1 MPGKGHEGGG
11 TAETSN
17 TGARTRAALPSPR
30 ARLLAL
36 LRPHLPALLLALAL
50 MLVQSVATLAQP
62 WAAGLLTS
70 RLVFSQGFG
79 DLLWLLFVLVAA
91 QAALGYAV
99 SVQLQA
105 VSGRLVA
112 DAGAQLYAHL
122 QSLPLAWHQERRR
135 GDVLSLL
142 TGDIYRLGGYLTGT
156 LVPLLPLLFTL
167 VGALAM
173 MLRMAPAI
181 AVAIAILMPLL
192 FVLLKLVGRRLRPLG
207 HAAMQAWAE
216 QSASAEQNLAM
227 LPVIKGFDTTALEA
241 GRYGQRTLDLHR
253 VTLRQA
259 RLEGAISPLVRVLSA
274 GTILLLL
281 GLAGRLIVREELT
294 AGQLVSLFLYGLVLV
309 APVSQLSQLYGH
321 TQSARGSLERLLEAL
336 AAAPERDDG
345 TVVLDHPPGA
355 ITFEGVRFAYPG
367 RPALFDGL
375 DLQVRAGETVALTG
389 PNGAGKSTLA
399 HLLQRLL
406 EPQAGRILIDGIDL
420 GEVTLSSLRAQV
432 GVVAQQVLL
441 FNDTVAGNIAYGRA
455 DADAAQIERAARAAR
470 AHDFIMA
477 LPQGYATVIGDQGV
491 KLSGGQKQR
500 LSLARALLRDPAV
513 LVLDEATAMFDPAGE
528 LEFIHEC
535 QDLLHQRTVL
545 LITHRPAS
553 LALADRVL
561 HLDGGR
567 LQEVAGGRAGGVG
580 GVAG

>member
-1 MPGKGHEGGG
+1 MRGKGE
-11 TAETSN
+11 
-17 TGARTRAALPSPR
+17 ALAQLR
-30 ARLLAL
+30 RL
-36 LRPHLPALLLALAL
+36 LRPHLPALLLAVGL
-50 MLVQSVATLAQP
+50 MLLQSAATLAQP
-62 WAAGLLTS
+62 WVAGSLTS
-70 RLVFSQGFG
+70 RLIFAEGHA
-79 DLLWLLFVLVAA
+79 DLLWLLFALVTA

-142 TGDIYRLGGYLTGT
+142 TGDVYRLGGYLTGV

-167 VGALAM
+167 VGALVM
-173 MLRMAPAI
+173 MLRLAPAI
-181 AVAIAILMPLL
+181 AVAIAILMPML
-192 FVLLKLVGRRLRPLG
+192 FIVLKVVGRRLRPLG
-207 HAAMQAWAE
+207 NAAMQAWAE
-216 QSASAEQNLAM
+216 QSALAEQNLAM
-227 LPVIKGFDTTALEA
+227 LPVIKGFDTATLEA
-241 GRYGQRTLDLHR
+241 GRYGRTTLDLYA
-253 VTLRQA
+253 VTLRQS
-259 RLEGAISPLVRVLSA
+259 RLEGAIAPVVRVLSA
-274 GTILLLL
+274 GVILLLL
-281 GLAGRLIVREELT
+281 GVAGRLVVRDELS

-321 TQSARGSLERLLEAL
+321 TQSARGALDRLLEAM
-336 AAAPERDDG
+336 AAAPERDEG
-345 TVVLDHPPGA
+345 TRVLQDLRGELR
-355 ITFEGVRFAYPG
+355 FEGVHFAYPG
-367 RPALFDGL
+367 RPPLFEGL

-406 EPQAGRILIDGIDL
+406 EPQAGRILVDGVDL
-420 GEVTLSSLRAQV
+420 REATLSSLRAQV

-441 FNDTVAGNIAYGRA
+441 FNATIAENIAYGRA
-455 DADAAQIERAARAAR
+455 DAGAGEVERAARAAR

-500 LSLARALLRDPAV
+500 VSLARALLRDPAV
-513 LVLDEATAMFDPAGE
+513 LVLDEATAMFDPEGE
-528 LEFIHEC
+528 REFIRECHE
-535 QDLLHQRTVL
+535 LLARRTVL

-553 LALADRVL
+553 LALADRIVR
-561 HLDGGR
+561 LDGGR
-567 LQEVAGGRAGGVG
+567 LEEVARGE
-580 GVAG
+580 

>member
-1 MPGKGHEGGG
+1 MPGKGDDDHCID
-11 TAETSN
+11 AQ
-17 TGARTRAALPSPR
+17 ALAAPSPR
-30 ARLLAL
+30 VRLRAL
-36 LRPHLPALLLALAL
+36 LRPYRGALLLALTL
-50 MLVQSVATLAQP
+50 MFAQSAATLAQP
-62 WAAGLLTS
+62 WVGGLLTS
-70 RLVFSQGFG
+70 RLVFAEGLT

-173 MLRMAPAI
+173 MLRLAPAI
-181 AVAIAILMPLL
+181 AVAIAILMPIL
-192 FVLLKLVGRRLRPLG
+192 FVVLKIVGRRLRPLG
-207 HAAMQAWAE
+207 HAAQQAWAE

-227 LPVIKGFDTTALEA
+227 LPVIKGFDTGELEA
-241 GRYGQRTLDLHR
+241 GRYGQRTLNLHR
-253 VTLRQA
+253 VSLRQA
-259 RLEGAISPLVRVLSA
+259 RLEGAISPVVRVLSA
-274 GTILLLL
+274 GVILLLL
-281 GLAGRLIVREELT
+281 GVAGRLIVREELT

-321 TQSARGSLERLLEAL
+321 TQSARGALDRLLEAL
-336 AAAPERDDG
+336 DASPERDDG
-345 TVVLDHPPGA
+345 TVVLDNPQGELR
-355 ITFEGVRFAYPG
+355 FEGVRFVYPG
-367 RPALFDGL
+367 RPVLFENL
-375 DLQVRAGETVALTG
+375 DLHVRAGETLALTG

-399 HLLQRLL
+399 HLLQRLV

-420 GEVTLSSLRAQV
+420 REATLSSLRAQV

-455 DADAAQIERAARAAR
+455 DATFEQIQRAARAAR
-470 AHDFIMA
+470 AHDFIVE
-477 LPQGYATVIGDQGV
+477 LPQGYDTVIGDQGV

-500 LSLARALLRDPAV
+500 LSLARALLRDPSV
-513 LVLDEATAMFDPAGE
+513 LVLDEATAMFDPDGE
-528 LEFIHEC
+528 REFIREC
-535 QDLLHQRTVL
+535 RDLFAQRTVI

-561 HLDGGR
+561 RLDDGR
-567 LQEVAGGRAGGVG
+567 LHEVRGDN
-580 GVAG
+580 

>member
-1 MPGKGHEGGG
+1 MPGKGDDRSID
-11 TAETSN
+11 AQ
-17 TGARTRAALPSPR
+17 AVAAPSPR
-30 ARLLAL
+30 ARLVAL
-36 LRPHLPALLLALAL
+36 LRPYRGALLLSLAL
-50 MLVQSVATLAQP
+50 MFVQSAATLAQP
-62 WAAGLLTS
+62 WVGGMLTS
-70 RLVFSQGFG
+70 RLVFAEGFT

-91 QAALGYAV
+91 QAALGYAI

-173 MLRMAPAI
+173 MLRLAPAI
-181 AVAIAILMPLL
+181 AVAIAILMPML
-192 FVLLKLVGRRLRPLG
+192 FVLLKIVGRRLRPLG
-207 HAAMQAWAE
+207 HAAQQAWAE
-216 QSASAEQNLAM
+216 QSAAAEQNLAM
-227 LPVIKGFDTTALEA
+227 LPVIKGFDTAGLEA
-241 GRYGQRTLDLHR
+241 ERYGQRTSDLYSIS
-253 VTLRQA
+253 LRQA
-259 RLEGAISPLVRVLSA
+259 RLEGAISPVVRVLSA
-274 GTILLLL
+274 GVILLLL
-281 GLAGRLIVREELT
+281 GVAGRLIVRDELT

-309 APVSQLSQLYGH
+309 APISQLSQLYGH
-321 TQSARGSLERLLEAL
+321 TQSARGALDRLLEAL
-336 AAAPERDDG
+336 DAAPERDDG
-345 TVVLDHPPGA
+345 TVVLDDPKGELR
-355 ITFEGVRFAYPG
+355 FEGVHFAYPG
-367 RPALFDGL
+367 RPVLFEGM
-375 DLQVRAGETVALTG
+375 DLHVRAGETLALTG

-399 HLLQRLL
+399 HLLQRLV

-420 GEVTLSSLRAQV
+420 REATLSSLRAQV

-455 DADAAQIERAARAAR
+455 DATFEQIQRAARAAR
-470 AHDFIMA
+470 AHDFIVE
-477 LPQGYATVIGDQGV
+477 LPQGYDTVIGDQGV

-500 LSLARALLRDPAV
+500 LSLARALLRDPSV
-513 LVLDEATAMFDPAGE
+513 LVLDEATAMFDPDGE
-528 LEFIHEC
+528 REFIREC
-535 QDLLHQRTVL
+535 RDLFAQRTVI

-561 HLDGGR
+561 RLDDGR
-567 LQEVAGGRAGGVG
+567 LHEVRGDN
-580 GVAG
+580 

>member
-1 MPGKGHEGGG
+1 MPGKGHDGGG
-11 TAETSN
+11 TADTS
-17 TGARTRAALPSPR
+17 TDAPAMTALPSPR
-30 ARLLAL
+30 ARLMAL
-36 LRPHLPALLLALAL
+36 LRPYRGALLLSLAL
-50 MLVQSVATLAQP
+50 MFVQSAATLAQP
-62 WAAGLLTS
+62 WVGGLLTS

-91 QAALGYAV
+91 QAALGYAI

-173 MLRMAPAI
+173 MLRLAPAI
-181 AVAIAILMPLL
+181 AVAIAILMPIL
-192 FVLLKLVGRRLRPLG
+192 FVVLKIVGRRLRPLG
-207 HAAMQAWAE
+207 HAAQQAWAE

-227 LPVIKGFDTTALEA
+227 LPVIKGFDTAGLEA
-241 GRYGQRTLDLHR
+241 ERYGQTTSDLYQ

-259 RLEGAISPLVRVLSA
+259 RLEGAIAPVVRVLSA
-274 GTILLLL
+274 GVILLLL

-309 APVSQLSQLYGH
+309 SPVGQLSQLYGH
-321 TQSARGSLERLLEAL
+321 TQSARGALDRLFEAL
-336 AAAPERDDG
+336 DARPERDDG
-345 TVVLDHPPGA
+345 TVVLDDPRGELR
-355 ITFEGVRFAYPG
+355 FEGVRFAYPG
-367 RPALFDGL
+367 RPPLFEGL
-375 DLQVRAGETVALTG
+375 DLHVRAGETLALTG

-399 HLLQRLL
+399 HLLQRLV

-420 GEVTLSSLRAQV
+420 REATLSSLRAQV

-455 DADAAQIERAARAAR
+455 DATAADIQHAARAAR
-470 AHDFIMA
+470 AHDFIA
-477 LPQGYATVIGDQGV
+477 DLPQGYDTVIGDQGV

-500 LSLARALLRDPAV
+500 LSLARALLRDPSV
-513 LVLDEATAMFDPAGE
+513 LVLDEATAMFDPDGE
-528 LEFIHEC
+528 REFIREC
-535 QDLLHQRTVL
+535 RDLFAQRTVI

-561 HLDGGR
+561 RLDGGR
-567 LQEVAGGRAGGVG
+567 LHEVQGER
-580 GVAG
+580 

>member
-1 MPGKGHEGGG
+1 
-11 TAETSN
+11 
-17 TGARTRAALPSPR
+17 
-30 ARLLAL
+30 
-36 LRPHLPALLLALAL
+36 
-50 MLVQSVATLAQP
+50 QSVATLAQP
-62 WAAGLLTS
+62 WVGGMLTS
-70 RLVFSQGFG
+70 RLIFAEALT
-79 DLLWLLFVLVAA
+79 DLLWLLFALVAA
-91 QAALGYAV
+91 QAALGYAI

-173 MLRMAPAI
+173 MLRLAPAI
-181 AVAIAILMPLL
+181 AVAIAILMPIL
-192 FVLLKLVGRRLRPLG
+192 FVVLKIVGRRLRPLG
-207 HAAMQAWAE
+207 HAAQQAWAE

-227 LPVIKGFDTTALEA
+227 LPVIKGFDTGELEA
-241 GRYGQRTLDLHR
+241 GRYGQRTLNLHR
-253 VTLRQA
+253 VSLRQA
-259 RLEGAISPLVRVLSA
+259 RLEGAISPVVRVLSA
-274 GTILLLL
+274 GVILLLL
-281 GLAGRLIVREELT
+281 GVAGRLIVREELT

-309 APVSQLSQLYGH
+309 APVSQLSLLYGH
-321 TQSARGSLERLLEAL
+321 TQSARGALDRLLEAL
-336 AAAPERDDG
+336 DASPERDDG
-345 TVVLDHPPGA
+345 TVVLDNPQGELR
-355 ITFEGVRFAYPG
+355 FEGVRFVYPG
-367 RPALFDGL
+367 RPVLFENL
-375 DLQVRAGETVALTG
+375 DLHVRAGETLALTG

-399 HLLQRLL
+399 HLLQRLV

-420 GEVTLSSLRAQV
+420 REATLSSLRAQV

-455 DADAAQIERAARAAR
+455 DATFEQIQRAARAAR
-470 AHDFIMA
+470 AHDFIVE
-477 LPQGYATVIGDQGV
+477 LPQGYDTVIGDQGV

-500 LSLARALLRDPAV
+500 LSLARALLRDPSV
-513 LVLDEATAMFDPAGE
+513 LVLDEATAMFDPDGE
-528 LEFIHEC
+528 REFIREC
-535 QDLLHQRTVL
+535 RDLFAQRTVI

-561 HLDGGR
+561 RLDDGR
-567 LQEVAGGRAGGVG
+567 LHEVRGDN
-580 GVAG
+580 

>member
-1 MPGKGHEGGG
+1 M
-11 TAETSN
+11 T
-17 TGARTRAALPSPR
+17 ALPSPR
-30 ARLLAL
+30 ARLMAL
-36 LRPHLPALLLALAL
+36 LRPYRGALLLSLAL
-50 MLVQSVATLAQP
+50 MFVQSAATLAQP
-62 WAAGLLTS
+62 WVGGLLTS

-91 QAALGYAV
+91 QAALGYAI

-173 MLRMAPAI
+173 MLRLAPAI
-181 AVAIAILMPLL
+181 AVAIAILMPIL
-192 FVLLKLVGRRLRPLG
+192 FVVLKIVGRRLRPLG
-207 HAAMQAWAE
+207 HAAQQAWAE

-227 LPVIKGFDTTALEA
+227 LPVIKGFDTAGLEA
-241 GRYGQRTLDLHR
+241 ERYGQTTSDLYQ

-259 RLEGAISPLVRVLSA
+259 RLEGAIAPVVRVLSA
-274 GTILLLL
+274 GVILLLL

-309 APVSQLSQLYGH
+309 SPVGQLSQLYGH
-321 TQSARGSLERLLEAL
+321 TQSARGALDRLFEAL
-336 AAAPERDDG
+336 DARPERDDG
-345 TVVLDHPPGA
+345 TVVLDDPRGELR
-355 ITFEGVRFAYPG
+355 FEGVRFAYPG
-367 RPALFDGL
+367 RPPLFEGL
-375 DLQVRAGETVALTG
+375 DLHVRAGETLALTG

-399 HLLQRLL
+399 HLLQRLV

-420 GEVTLSSLRAQV
+420 REATLSSLRAQV

-455 DADAAQIERAARAAR
+455 DATAADIQHAARAAR
-470 AHDFIMA
+470 AHDFIA
-477 LPQGYATVIGDQGV
+477 DLPQGYDTVIGDQGV

-500 LSLARALLRDPAV
+500 LSLARALLRDPSV
-513 LVLDEATAMFDPAGE
+513 LVLDEATAMFDPDGE
-528 LEFIHEC
+528 REFIREC
-535 QDLLHQRTVL
+535 RDLFAQRTVI

-561 HLDGGR
+561 RLDGGR
-567 LQEVAGGRAGGVG
+567 LHEVQGER
-580 GVAG
+580 

>member
-1 MPGKGHEGGG
+1 MPGKGHDGGG
-11 TAETSN
+11 TAD
-17 TGARTRAALPSPR
+17 TGTGMHAMTAPPSPR
-30 ARLLAL
+30 ARLVGL
-36 LRPHLPALLLALAL
+36 LRPHLPALLLALVL

-62 WAAGLLTS
+62 WVGGQLTS
-70 RLVFSQGFG
+70 RLVFSEGFT
-79 DLLWLLFVLVAA
+79 DLLWLLFALVAA
-91 QAALGYAV
+91 QAALGYVV

-167 VGALAM
+167 VGALVM
-173 MLRMAPAI
+173 MLRLAPAI

-192 FVLLKLVGRRLRPLG
+192 FVLLKIVGRQLRPLG

-227 LPVIKGFDTTALEA
+227 LPVIKGFDTADLEA
-241 GRYGQRTLDLHR
+241 ERYGQRTLDLHR

-259 RLEGAISPLVRVLSA
+259 RLEGAIAPVVRVLSA

-281 GLAGRLIVREELT
+281 GVAGRLIVREELT

-321 TQSARGSLERLLEAL
+321 TQSARGALERLLDAL
-336 AAAPERDDG
+336 SAAPERDDG
-345 TVVLDHPPGA
+345 TQALESVSGE
-355 ITFEGVRFAYPG
+355 IRFEGIHFAYPG

-375 DLQVRAGETVALTG
+375 DLHVRAGETVALTG

-406 EPQAGRILIDGIDL
+406 EPQAGRILLDGIEL
-420 GEVTLSSLRAQV
+420 REATLSSLRAQV
-432 GVVAQQVLL
+432 GVVAQHVLL
-441 FNDTVAGNIAYGRA
+441 FNATIAQNIAYGRTDATPA
-455 DADAAQIERAARAAR
+455 DIERAAHAAR
-470 AHDFIMA
+470 AHDFILA

-513 LVLDEATAMFDPAGE
+513 LVLDEATAMFDPDGE
-528 LEFIHEC
+528 REFIREC
-535 QDLLHQRTVL
+535 RDLFARRTVL

-561 HLDGGR
+561 RLDEGQLLDAPR
-567 LQEVAGGRAGGVG
+567 RD
-580 GVAG
+580 